1 MTKKQI
7 NQNKQEK
14 IDYIASNF
22 EQALERRDHYV
33 SRKDLEKMIKN
44 NFEKMR
50 SWTYSDF
57 SLFASELCANWG
69 DFEET
74 KKQFELK

>member
-14 IDYIASNF
+14 IEFIIANL
-22 EQALERRDHYV
+22 EQAIERKDHYV

-44 NFEKMR
+44 NFNEMTG
-50 SWTYSDF
+50 WTYSDF
-57 SLFASELCANWG
+57 NFFASELCANWG

>member
-14 IDYIASNF
+14 IEYLASNF
-22 EQALERRDHYV
+22 EQAIERRDHYV
-33 SRKDLEKMIKN
+33 PRKDLEKMIKN
-44 NFEKMR
+44 NFEEMR
-50 SWTYSDF
+50 GWTYSDF

>member
-14 IDYIASNF
+14 IEYVVANF
-22 EQALERRDHYV
+22 KQALERRDHYV
-33 SRKDLEKMIKN
+33 SKKDLENTVKK
-44 NFEKMR
+44 NFEEMKG
-50 SWTYSDF
+50 WTYSDF
-57 SLFASELCANWG
+57 SFFASELCANWG

>member
-14 IDYIASNF
+14 IEYIVANF
-22 EQALERRDHYV
+22 KQALETKDHYV
-33 SRKDLEKMIKN
+33 SKKDLENTVKK
-44 NFEKMR
+44 NFEEMR
-50 SWTYSDF
+50 GWTYSDF
-57 SLFASELCANWG
+57 SFFALELCANWG

>member
-14 IDYIASNF
+14 IEFIVASL
-22 EQALERRDHYV
+22 EQAIEKRDHYV
-33 SRKDLEKMIKN
+33 LKKDLEKMVKK
-44 NFEKMR
+44 NFEEVR
-50 SWTYSDF
+50 GWTYSDF

-69 DFEET
+69 NFEET

>member
-14 IDYIASNF
+14 IEYIVANF
-22 EQALERRDHYV
+22 EQALETKDHYV
-33 SRKDLEKMIKN
+33 SKKDLENTVKK
-44 NFEKMR
+44 NFEEMR

-57 SLFASELCANWG
+57 SFFVSELCANWG